1 MAQLVK
7 NSACNVGDLGSIPG
21 LGRSPGERQGYPLQ
35 YSGLENSVGYIVHGV
50 AKSRTQLS
58 DFHSHPWVSMTN
70 KRLLELEERQQRR
83 SPAIGCHSVAEHW
96 PRKLCLFPVAPGAW
110 NTVTHI
116 LFARKVKVVQSRPR
130 LTLCNPMDYTFHG
143 ILQARILEW
152 VAFPFYRESSQPK
165 NRTEVSCISGRF
177 FTN

>member
-1 MAQLVK
+1 MWFR
-7 NSACNVGDLGSIPG
+7 GDDPTLPS
-21 LGRSPGERQGYPLQ
+21 RM
-35 YSGLENSVGYIVHGV
+35 HG
-50 AKSRTQLS
+50 
-58 DFHSHPWVSMTN
+58 WY
-70 KRLLELEERQQRR
+70 RLLMAAWCPR
-83 SPAIGCHSVAEHW
+83 HDWVVAEHW

-152 VAFPFYRESSQPK
+152 VAFAFFRGSSLPRDQ
-165 NRTEVSCISGRF
+165 TQVSCIAGGF
-177 FTN
+177 FITVPPGKPLLSKITSKSQMGWHARSPGPPTYIRGASAFLLKT